1 MLSSYHSISNC
12 IVDCRQLG
20 IVSFG
25 PLQPYML
32 DLYTGSHAALP
43 TLPGV
48 PTLAAALDRNW
59 SSSESSKSPTAPA
72 LVGFPLPCLMT
83 AQTCCTKGGFSSCP
97 DKLPTELLACA
108 LGCNFCSCA
117 KLMPS

>member
-1 MLSSYHSISNC
+1 MSHHGTWECYYIPGVCYRLQIFKVHLG
-12 IVDCRQLG
+12 CRQLG

-25 PLQPYML
+25 PLQPHML

-72 LVGFPLPCLMT
+72 LVGFSFCL
-83 AQTCCTKGGFSSCP
+83 SH
-97 DKLPTELLACA
+97 
-108 LGCNFCSCA
+108 
-117 KLMPS
+117 